1 MSLKLNINEF
11 EVPIIN
17 KYPTLNLAFIVL
29 LFLIILIFVNSKLA
43 EDIEKNR
50 QIYEHKNLKQALEI
64 DLAPDGIFV
73 NSINLSREMT
83 EQLGYDEE
91 ENIVSV
97 YSDAKLISLII
108 PSKTKRAYNGEI
120 ELRVY
125 VSPAGEVMKVLVDEH
140 NETIGIVDEIIKKDS
155 SWTSKFKGIMI
166 TKTNDESWEDYFS
179 KQNFDVVT
187 GASITSRS
195 IQEGVY
201 KALLFYKENKQRIL
215 STKNES

>member
-1 MSLKLNINEF
+1 MQ
-11 EVPIIN
+11 IIN
-17 KYPTLNLAFIVL
+17 KYPTLNLALIAL

-50 QIYEHKNLKQALEI
+50 KIYEHKNLKQALEI

-91 ENIVSV
+91 EKIVSV
-97 YSDAKLISLII
+97 YSNAKLISLII
-108 PSKTKRAYNGEI
+108 PSKTKRAYNGKI

-166 TKTNDESWEDYFS
+166 TKTSDESWEDYFS

-201 KALLFYKENKQRIL
+201 KALLFYKENKQWIL
-215 STKNES
+215 SINNES

>member
-1 MSLKLNINEF
+1 MSLKLNTNEF

-17 KYPTLNLAFIVL
+17 KYPTLNLALIVL

-50 QIYEHKNLKQALEI
+50 KIYEHKNLKQALEI

-97 YSDAKLISLII
+97 YSNAKLISLII
-108 PSKTKRAYNGEI
+108 PSKTKRAYNGKI

-140 NETIGIVDEIIKKDS
+140 NETLGIVDEIIKKDS

-215 STKNES
+215 SINNES

>member
-1 MSLKLNINEF
+1 MSLKLNTNEF

-155 SWTSKFKGIMI
+155 PWASKFKGIMI

>member
-1 MSLKLNINEF
+1 M
-11 EVPIIN
+11 PIIN
-17 KYPTLNLAFIVL
+17 KYPTLNLALIVL

-50 QIYEHKNLKQALEI
+50 KIYEHENLKQALEI
-64 DLAPDGIFV
+64 DLAPDGVFV
-73 NSINLSREMT
+73 NSIKLSREMT

-97 YSDAKLISLII
+97 YSNAKLISLII
-108 PSKTKRAYNGEI
+108 PSKTKRAYNGKI

-195 IQEGVY
+195 IQEGVN
-201 KALLFYKENKQRIL
+201 KALLFYKENKQWIL
-215 STKNES
+215 SINNES

>member
-1 MSLKLNINEF
+1 M
-11 EVPIIN
+11 PIIN
-17 KYPTLNLAFIVL
+17 KYPTLNLALIVL

-50 QIYEHKNLKQALEI
+50 KIYEHKNLKQALEI

-97 YSDAKLISLII
+97 YSNAKLISLII
-108 PSKTKRAYNGEI
+108 PSKTKRAYNGKI

-166 TKTNDESWEDYFS
+166 TKTDESWEDYFS
-179 KQNFDVVT
+179 TQNFDVVT

-215 STKNES
+215 SINNES

>member
-1 MSLKLNINEF
+1 MSLKLNTNEF

-17 KYPTLNLAFIVL
+17 KYPTLNLALIAL

-50 QIYEHKNLKQALEI
+50 KIYEHKNLKQALEI

-73 NSINLSREMT
+73 NSINLSRAMT

-108 PSKTKRAYNGEI
+108 PSKTKRAYNGKI

-125 VSPAGEVMKVLVDEH
+125 VSPAGEVMKVVVDEH

>member
-1 MSLKLNINEF
+1 
-11 EVPIIN
+11 VQIIN
-17 KYPTLNLAFIVL
+17 KYPTLNLALIVL

-50 QIYEHKNLKQALEI
+50 KIYEHKNLKQALEI

-97 YSDAKLISLII
+97 YSNAKLISLII
-108 PSKTKRAYNGEI
+108 PSKTKRAYNGKI

-201 KALLFYKENKQRIL
+201 KALLFYKENKQWIL
-215 STKNES
+215 SINNES

>member
-1 MSLKLNINEF
+1 MSLKLNTNEF

-17 KYPTLNLAFIVL
+17 KYPTLNLALIVL

-50 QIYEHKNLKQALEI
+50 KIYEHKILKQALEI
-64 DLAPDGIFV
+64 DLAPDDIFV

-108 PSKTKRAYNGEI
+108 PSKTKRAYNGKI

-215 STKNES
+215 SINNES

>member
-1 MSLKLNINEF
+1 MSLKLNTNEF

-17 KYPTLNLAFIVL
+17 KYPTLNLALIVL
-29 LFLIILIFVNSKLA
+29 LFLVILIFVNSKLA

-50 QIYEHKNLKQALEI
+50 KIYEHKNLKQALEI

-97 YSDAKLISLII
+97 YYDAKLISLII
-108 PSKTKRAYNGEI
+108 PSKTKRAYNGKI
-120 ELRVY
+120 ELQVY

-201 KALLFYKENKQRIL
+201 KALLFYKENKQWIL
-215 STKNES
+215 SINNES

>member
-1 MSLKLNINEF
+1 MSLKLNTNKF

-17 KYPTLNLAFIVL
+17 KYPTLNLALIVL

-50 QIYEHKNLKQALEI
+50 KIYEHKNLKQALEI
-64 DLAPDGIFV
+64 DLAPNGIFV
-73 NSINLSREMT
+73 KSINLSREMT

-97 YSDAKLISLII
+97 YSNAKLISLII
-108 PSKTKRAYNGEI
+108 PSKTKRAYNGKI

-155 SWTSKFKGIMI
+155 SWTSKFNGIMI

-201 KALLFYKENKQRIL
+201 KALLFYKENKQWIL
-215 STKNES
+215 SINNES

>member
-1 MSLKLNINEF
+1 MSLKLNTNEF

-17 KYPTLNLAFIVL
+17 KYPTLNLALIVL

-43 EDIEKNR
+43 EDIEKNKK
-50 QIYEHKNLKQALEI
+50 IYEHKNLKQALEI

-108 PSKTKRAYNGEI
+108 PSKTKRAYNGKI

>member
-1 MSLKLNINEF
+1 MSLKLNTNKF

-17 KYPTLNLAFIVL
+17 KYPTLNLALIVL

-50 QIYEHKNLKQALEI
+50 KIYEHKNLKQALEI

-73 NSINLSREMT
+73 NSINLSREMA

-97 YSDAKLISLII
+97 YSNAKLISLII
-108 PSKTKRAYNGEI
+108 PSKTKRAYNGKI

-215 STKNES
+215 SINNES

>member
-1 MSLKLNINEF
+1 MSLKLNTNEF

-17 KYPTLNLAFIVL
+17 KYPTLNLALIVL

-50 QIYEHKNLKQALEI
+50 KIYEHKNLKQALEI

-108 PSKTKRAYNGEI
+108 PSKTKRAYNGKI

-166 TKTNDESWEDYFS
+166 TKTDDEGWEDYFS

>member
-1 MSLKLNINEF
+1 MSLKLNTNEF

-17 KYPTLNLAFIVL
+17 KYPTLNLALIVL

-50 QIYEHKNLKQALEI
+50 KIYEHKNLKQALEI

-108 PSKTKRAYNGEI
+108 PSKTKRAYNGKI

-201 KALLFYKENKQRIL
+201 KALLFYKENKQWIL
-215 STKNES
+215 STKNEN

>member
-1 MSLKLNINEF
+1 M
-11 EVPIIN
+11 PIIN
-17 KYPTLNLAFIVL
+17 KYPTLNLALIVL

-50 QIYEHKNLKQALEI
+50 KIYEHENLKQALEI
-64 DLAPDGIFV
+64 DLAPEGIFV

-108 PSKTKRAYNGEI
+108 PSKTKRAYNGKI

-140 NETIGIVDEIIKKDS
+140 NETIGIVDQIIKKDS
-155 SWTSKFKGIMI
+155 SWTSKFNGIMI

>member
-1 MSLKLNINEF
+1 MSLKLNTNKF

-17 KYPTLNLAFIVL
+17 KYPTLNLALIVL

-50 QIYEHKNLKQALEI
+50 KIYEHKNLKQALEI

-97 YSDAKLISLII
+97 YSNAKLISLII
-108 PSKTKRAYNGEI
+108 PSKTKRAYNGKI

-166 TKTNDESWEDYFS
+166 TKTDESWEDYFS

-215 STKNES
+215 SINNES

>member
-1 MSLKLNINEF
+1 MSLKLNTNEF

-17 KYPTLNLAFIVL
+17 KYPTLNLALIVL

-50 QIYEHKNLKQALEI
+50 KIYEHKNLKQALEI

-108 PSKTKRAYNGEI
+108 PSKTKRAYNGKI
-120 ELRVY
+120 ELQVY

>member
-1 MSLKLNINEF
+1 M
-11 EVPIIN
+11 PIIN
-17 KYPTLNLAFIVL
+17 KYPTLNLALIVL

-50 QIYEHKNLKQALEI
+50 KIYEHKNLKQALEI

-97 YSDAKLISLII
+97 YSNAKLISLII
-108 PSKTKRAYNGEI
+108 PSKTKRAYNGKI

-215 STKNES
+215 SINNET

>member
-1 MSLKLNINEF
+1 MSLKLNTNEF

-50 QIYEHKNLKQALEI
+50 QIYEHRNLKQALEI

-73 NSINLSREMT
+73 NSINLSRAMT

-125 VSPAGEVMKVLVDEH
+125 VSPAGEVMKVLIDEH

>member
-1 MSLKLNINEF
+1 MSLKLNTNEF

-17 KYPTLNLAFIVL
+17 KYPTLNLALIVL

-50 QIYEHKNLKQALEI
+50 KIYEHKNLKQALEI

-97 YSDAKLISLII
+97 YSDATLISLII
-108 PSKTKRAYNGEI
+108 PSKTKRAYNGKI
-120 ELRVY
+120 ELQVY

>member
-1 MSLKLNINEF
+1 MSLKLNTNEF

-83 EQLGYDEE
+83 KQLGYDEE

-108 PSKTKRAYNGEI
+108 PSKTKRAYNGKI

>member
-1 MSLKLNINEF
+1 MSLKLNTNEF

-17 KYPTLNLAFIVL
+17 KYPTLNLALIVL

-50 QIYEHKNLKQALEI
+50 KIYEHKNLKQALEI

-108 PSKTKRAYNGEI
+108 PSKTKRAYNGKI

-140 NETIGIVDEIIKKDS
+140 NETLGIVDEIIKKDS

-201 KALLFYKENKQRIL
+201 KALLFYKDNKQRIL
-215 STKNES
+215 SINNES

>member
-1 MSLKLNINEF
+1 MSLKLNTNEF

-17 KYPTLNLAFIVL
+17 KYPTLNLALIVL
-29 LFLIILIFVNSKLA
+29 LFLIILIFFNSKLA

-50 QIYEHKNLKQALEI
+50 KIYEHKNLKQALEI

-108 PSKTKRAYNGEI
+108 PSKTKRAYNGKI

-140 NETIGIVDEIIKKDS
+140 NETLGIVDEIIKKDS
-155 SWTSKFKGIMI
+155 SWTSNFKGIMI

>member
-1 MSLKLNINEF
+1 MQ
-11 EVPIIN
+11 IIN
-17 KYPTLNLAFIVL
+17 KYPTLNLALIAL

-50 QIYEHKNLKQALEI
+50 KIYEHKNLKQALEI

-97 YSDAKLISLII
+97 YSNAKLISLII
-108 PSKTKRAYNGEI
+108 PSKTKRAYNGKI

-166 TKTNDESWEDYFS
+166 TKTSDESWEDYFS

-201 KALLFYKENKQRIL
+201 KALLFYKENKQWIL
-215 STKNES
+215 SINNES

>member
-1 MSLKLNINEF
+1 MSLKLNTNEF

-64 DLAPDGIFV
+64 DLALDGIFV

-83 EQLGYDEE
+83 KQLGYDEE

-108 PSKTKRAYNGEI
+108 PSKTKRAYNGKI

>member
-1 MSLKLNINEF
+1 M
-11 EVPIIN
+11 PIIN
-17 KYPTLNLAFIVL
+17 KYPTLNLALIVL
-29 LFLIILIFVNSKLA
+29 LFLIILIFVNSKLV

-50 QIYEHKNLKQALEI
+50 KIYEHKNLKQALEI

-97 YSDAKLISLII
+97 YSNAKLISLII
-108 PSKTKRAYNGEI
+108 PSKTKRAYNGKI

-215 STKNES
+215 SINNES

>member
-1 MSLKLNINEF
+1 MSLKLNTNEF

-17 KYPTLNLAFIVL
+17 KYPTLNLALIVL

-108 PSKTKRAYNGEI
+108 PSKTKRAYNGKI
-120 ELRVY
+120 ELQVY

-215 STKNES
+215 STRNES

>member
-1 MSLKLNINEF
+1 M
-11 EVPIIN
+11 
-17 KYPTLNLAFIVL
+17 L

-50 QIYEHKNLKQALEI
+50 KIYEHKNLKQALEI

-97 YSDAKLISLII
+97 YSNAKLISLII
-108 PSKTKRAYNGEI
+108 PSKTKRAYNGKI

-155 SWTSKFKGIMI
+155 SWTSKFNGIMI

-201 KALLFYKENKQRIL
+201 KALLFYKENKQWIL
-215 STKNES
+215 SINNES

>member
-1 MSLKLNINEF
+1 MSLKLNTNEF

-17 KYPTLNLAFIVL
+17 KYPTLNLALIVL

-50 QIYEHKNLKQALEI
+50 KIYEHKILKQALEI
-64 DLAPDGIFV
+64 DLAPDDIFV

-108 PSKTKRAYNGEI
+108 PSKTKRAYNGKI

-140 NETIGIVDEIIKKDS
+140 NETLGIVDEIIKKDS
-155 SWTSKFKGIMI
+155 SWTSKFNGIMI

>member
-1 MSLKLNINEF
+1 MSLKLNTNEF

-17 KYPTLNLAFIVL
+17 KYPTLNLALIVL

-50 QIYEHKNLKQALEI
+50 KIYEHKNLKQALEI

-108 PSKTKRAYNGEI
+108 PSKTKRAYNGKI

-140 NETIGIVDEIIKKDS
+140 NETLGIVDEIIKKDS

>member
-1 MSLKLNINEF
+1 MSLKLNTNEF

-17 KYPTLNLAFIVL
+17 KYPTLNLALIVL

-50 QIYEHKNLKQALEI
+50 KIYEHKNLKQALEI

-108 PSKTKRAYNGEI
+108 PSKTKRAYNGKI

-125 VSPAGEVMKVLVDEH
+125 VSPAGEVMKVVVDEH

-201 KALLFYKENKQRIL
+201 KALLFYKENKQWIL
-215 STKNES
+215 SINNES

>member
-1 MSLKLNINEF
+1 MSLKLNTNEF

-17 KYPTLNLAFIVL
+17 KYPTLNLALIVL

-50 QIYEHKNLKQALEI
+50 KIYEHKNLKQALEI

-97 YSDAKLISLII
+97 YSNAKLISLII
-108 PSKTKRAYNGEI
+108 PSKTKRAYNGKI

-166 TKTNDESWEDYFS
+166 TKTDDEGWEDYFS

-201 KALLFYKENKQRIL
+201 RALLFYKDNKQRIL
-215 STKNES
+215 SINNES

>member
-1 MSLKLNINEF
+1 MSLKLNTNEF

-17 KYPTLNLAFIVL
+17 KYPTLNLALIML

-50 QIYEHKNLKQALEI
+50 KIYEHKNLKQALEI

-97 YSDAKLISLII
+97 YSNATLISLII
-108 PSKTKRAYNGEI
+108 PSKTKRAYNGKI

-201 KALLFYKENKQRIL
+201 KALLFYKENKQWIL
-215 STKNES
+215 SINNES

>member
-1 MSLKLNINEF
+1 M
-11 EVPIIN
+11 PIIN
-17 KYPTLNLAFIVL
+17 KYPTLNLALIVL

-50 QIYEHKNLKQALEI
+50 KIYEHKNLKQALEI

-97 YSDAKLISLII
+97 YSNAKLISLII
-108 PSKTKRAYNGEI
+108 PSKTKRAYNGKI

>member
-1 MSLKLNINEF
+1 MSLKLNTNEF

-17 KYPTLNLAFIVL
+17 KYPTLNLALIVL
-29 LFLIILIFVNSKLA
+29 LFLMILIFVNSKLA

-50 QIYEHKNLKQALEI
+50 KIYEHKILKQALEI
-64 DLAPDGIFV
+64 DLAPDDIFV

-140 NETIGIVDEIIKKDS
+140 NETLGIVDEIIKKDS

>member
-1 MSLKLNINEF
+1 MSLKLNTNKF

-17 KYPTLNLAFIVL
+17 KYPTLNLALIVL

-50 QIYEHKNLKQALEI
+50 KIYEHKNLKQALEI

-97 YSDAKLISLII
+97 YSNAKLISLII
-108 PSKTKRAYNGEI
+108 PSKTKRAYNGKI

-215 STKNES
+215 SINNES

>member
-1 MSLKLNINEF
+1 MSLKLNTNEF

-17 KYPTLNLAFIVL
+17 KYPTLNLALIVL

-50 QIYEHKNLKQALEI
+50 KIYEHKNLKQALEI

-97 YSDAKLISLII
+97 YSNAKLISLII
-108 PSKTKRAYNGEI
+108 PSKTKRAYNGKI

-201 KALLFYKENKQRIL
+201 KALLFYKENKQWIL
-215 STKNES
+215 SINNES

>member
-1 MSLKLNINEF
+1 MSLKLNTNEF

-17 KYPTLNLAFIVL
+17 KYPTLNLALIVL

-50 QIYEHKNLKQALEI
+50 KIYEHKNLKQALEI

-97 YSDAKLISLII
+97 YSNAKLISLII
-108 PSKTKRAYNGEI
+108 PSKTKRAYNGKI

-125 VSPAGEVMKVLVDEH
+125 VSPAGEVMKVVVDEH

-215 STKNES
+215 SINNES

>member
-1 MSLKLNINEF
+1 MSLKLNTNEF

-17 KYPTLNLAFIVL
+17 KYPTLNLALIVL

-50 QIYEHKNLKQALEI
+50 KIYEHKNLKQALEI

-108 PSKTKRAYNGEI
+108 PSKTKRAYNGKI

-215 STKNES
+215 STNNES